1 MSEWINEWNN
11 ELIDWYN
18 ELIDWNNE
26 WMNEYMSEIMNEWMI
41 KLMNEWMSTC
51 IVCGKGSWQIGY
63 NKLAYIQKTPRP
75 LFKSIFTITF
85 TTPPY

>member
-1 MSEWINEWNN
+1 MNDQI
-11 ELIDWYN
+11 
-18 ELIDWNNE
+18 NE
-26 WMNEYMSEIMNEWMI
+26 WMNEWSNSWMNDQINEWMI
-41 KLMNEWMSTC
+41 KLMNEWMCTC

-85 TTPPY
+85 TTPAY